1 MWFPEAPSW
10 TLARRAVG
18 IDTDEVRTEP
28 DFTVV
33 ELAVEN
39 GIETWILAGLADQA
53 PRVVLSVV
61 PWRTV
66 LWLASH
72 VKEDGDR
79 DDLLFADRGSA
90 EALESSGPGCAQE
103 PGRHH
108 PCRARP
114 LGARRRERE

>member
-90 EALESSGPGCAQE
+90 EAWASAIVAEAVETFRDEGVTHPGWPDSTTEQ
-103 PGRHH
+103 
-108 PCRARP
+108 
-114 LGARRRERE
+114 